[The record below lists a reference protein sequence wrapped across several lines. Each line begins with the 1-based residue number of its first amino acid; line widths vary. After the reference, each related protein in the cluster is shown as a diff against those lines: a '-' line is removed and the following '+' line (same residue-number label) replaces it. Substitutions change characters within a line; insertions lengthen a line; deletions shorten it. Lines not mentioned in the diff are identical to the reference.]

1 MIVSSLF
8 GFFSAALQM
17 NPVIMVDLLGV
28 ENLSLALGYVMIFR
42 GIGILSGPP
51 TAGAVY
57 DATNSYDIAFYL
69 AGGFIIF
76 SCMILTV
83 AAIFQKP
90 KPKKCRKNPDAG
102 KMESESSLTKS
113 LIQPIDQLVP
123 SN

>member
-1 MIVSSLF
+1 
-8 GFFSAALQM
+8 M

-57 DATNSYDIAFYL
+57 DSSKSYNIPFYL

-76 SCMILTV
+76 SCLILAI

-90 KPKKCRKNPDAG
+90 KGKAGPKTISYNANDVKNIE
-102 KMESESSLTKS
+102 M
-113 LIQPIDQLVP
+113 
-123 SN
+123 

>member
-1 MIVSSLF
+1 MISSCLF

-57 DATNSYDIAFYL
+57 DANQSYDIPFYL
-69 AGGFIIF
+69 AGGFIIL
-76 SCMILTV
+76 SCMVLTI

-90 KPKKCRKNPDAG
+90 KPKHDSKEKKRNVDLN
-102 KMESESSLTKS
+102 EW
-113 LIQPIDQLVP
+113 
-123 SN
+123 